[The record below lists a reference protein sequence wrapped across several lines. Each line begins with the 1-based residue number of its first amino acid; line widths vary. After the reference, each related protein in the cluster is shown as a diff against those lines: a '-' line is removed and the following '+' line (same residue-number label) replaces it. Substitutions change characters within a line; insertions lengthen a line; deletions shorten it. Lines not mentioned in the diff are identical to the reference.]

1 MSQLYYNWFLM
12 CYNNEPPTVTEAQLL
27 TAVQRGMITEA
38 EHQAILDSKQEA
50 PVEPTPEPT
59 PEPEA
64 TPETPEAPTTEP
76 TTEPEATP

>member
-38 EHQAILDSKQEA
+38 EHQQILDSKQT
-50 PVEPTPEPT
+50 EPTPEPT
-59 PEPEA
+59 A
-64 TPETPEAPTTEP
+64 TEP
-76 TTEPEATP
+76 TTNPEPTT

>member
-12 CYNNEPPTVTEAQLL
+12 CYNNEPPTVSEAQLL

-38 EHQAILDSKQEA
+38 EHQQILDSKQTVEA
-50 PVEPTPEPT
+50 EAPT

-64 TPETPEAPTTEP
+64 TTEP
-76 TTEPEATP
+76 DPEATT